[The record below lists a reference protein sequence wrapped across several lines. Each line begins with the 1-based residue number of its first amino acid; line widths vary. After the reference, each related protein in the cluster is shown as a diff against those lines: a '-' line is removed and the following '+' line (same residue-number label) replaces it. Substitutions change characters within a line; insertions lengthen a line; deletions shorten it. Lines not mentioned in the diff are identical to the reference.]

1 MHEEATPDMEDAKH
15 FTIKTV
21 LDRAGAAK
29 LISLQKIFPR
39 KFGKYENNFPCKYD
53 LLKVPGIVF

>member
-1 MHEEATPDMEDAKH
+1 MHEEAIPDMEDAKH

-39 KFGKYENNFPCKYD
+39 KFRKYEMRDNFSR
-53 LLKVPGIVF
+53 

>member
-39 KFGKYENNFPCKYD
+39 KFRKYEMRDNFSR
-53 LLKVPGIVF
+53 